1 MQAEAI
7 QLDRIGDILTV
18 MVIGM
23 FIVSVV
29 SLAIAA
35 GALRTVIRLRK
46 SFERSLL
53 ALPAKTDPMLAAV
66 QRVADNTV
74 EITDNLRFR
83 SRDVLDN
90 LEEISLRMKIGAE
103 SIDERVKKFGVVLD
117 VVQGE
122 AEELLLDAASTARG
136 VHTAAEVMREKNR
149 RAIVQPDLDLDE
161 DVFDEQ

>member
-7 QLDRIGDILTV
+7 QLDRIADILTI
-18 MVIGM
+18 MVVGM
-23 FIVSVV
+23 FLVSAV

-53 ALPAKTDPMLAAV
+53 ALPGKTDPMLASFS
-66 QRVADNTV
+66 RLTDNAV
-74 EITDNLRFR
+74 EISETLRFR

-90 LEEISLRMKIGAE
+90 LEEISLRLKIGAE
-103 SIDERVKKFGVVLD
+103 SVEERVKKFGVVLD

-136 VHTAAEVMREKNR
+136 VHTAAEVMREKKR